1 MGLKSLYSSI
11 SMEIQEN
18 IVGMKKA
25 KKKNI
30 SVFINRMQKEEI
42 EIFSSK

>member
-1 MGLKSLYSSI
+1 MELKSLYSSI
-11 SMEIQEN
+11 SMEIHEN

-30 SVFINRMQKEEI
+30 YLFMSQMQKEEI
-42 EIFSSK
+42 VMFSK